1 MNGVKLTSLARIL
14 CFIVFRTDGEKWSRL
29 RKALASK
36 MLRPKDIREN
46 LDNFN
51 SVTRDA
57 IERIVAIRGKDD
69 VIPDLEGELAKYAT
83 ECKLIFCQFSR
94 MSSPIEVCARIRDPG
109 EMGRELPP
117 SLFFF

>member
-1 MNGVKLTSLARIL
+1 MKAVKLASWTQTLF
-14 CFIVFRTDGEKWSRL
+14 FIVFRTDGEKWSRL

-51 SVTRDA
+51 SVTRAA
-57 IERIVAIRGKDD
+57 IERMVAIRGEDD

-83 ECKLIFCQFSR
+83 ECKLIFCQCQSH
-94 MSSPIEVCARIRDPG
+94 E
-109 EMGRELPP
+109 
-117 SLFFF
+117 

>member
-1 MNGVKLTSLARIL
+1 MFYLALGYCTEGGREITNLSLMKVVKIASLTQIVF
-14 CFIVFRTDGEKWSRL
+14 FIVFRTDGEKWSRL

-57 IERIVAIRGKDD
+57 IEWMVAIRGGDD

-83 ECKLIFCQFSR
+83 ECKLIFCQF
-94 MSSPIEVCARIRDPG
+94 
-109 EMGRELPP
+109 
-117 SLFFF
+117 

>member
-1 MNGVKLTSLARIL
+1 MNAVDFGIIGSDFVLVS
-14 CFIVFRTDGEKWSRL
+14 RTDGEKWSRL

-51 SVTRDA
+51 SVARDT
-57 IERIVAIRGKDD
+57 IERMVTIRGKDD

-83 ECKLIFCQFSR
+83 ECKLIFCQFHSHGK
-94 MSSPIEVCARIRDPG
+94 SS
-109 EMGRELPP
+109 
-117 SLFFF
+117 

>member
-1 MNGVKLTSLARIL
+1 MKAVKLASWAQTLF
-14 CFIVFRTDGEKWSRL
+14 FIVFRTDGEKWSRL

-57 IERIVAIRGKDD
+57 IERMVVIRGEDD

-83 ECKLIFCQFSR
+83 ECKLIFC
-94 MSSPIEVCARIRDPG
+94 
-109 EMGRELPP
+109 
-117 SLFFF
+117 

>member
-1 MNGVKLTSLARIL
+1 ML
-14 CFIVFRTDGEKWSRL
+14 VFRTDGEKWSRL
-29 RKALASK
+29 RKALAPK

-57 IERIVAIRGKDD
+57 IEHMVAVRREDD

-83 ECKLIFCQFSR
+83 ECKFNL
-94 MSSPIEVCARIRDPG
+94 SSVTVSLARVPKFNCVEKQEEVPLTQQPG
-109 EMGRELPP
+109 A
-117 SLFFF
+117 